1 MNEWKLFDG
10 DNIGMRKD
18 NLKYWYRGFSNAAIV
33 LLLTLIYKYVWSTQL
48 NILLLRPFENKGNI
62 LLYVVYLLLSIFVIY
77 TFDGF
82 KIGVNRISHISYHSG
97 YLWLLLMR

>member
-10 DNIGMRKD
+10 DNIRMRKD

-82 KIGVNRISHISYHSG
+82 KIGVNRISHITVGIYG
-97 YLWLLLMR
+97 YC